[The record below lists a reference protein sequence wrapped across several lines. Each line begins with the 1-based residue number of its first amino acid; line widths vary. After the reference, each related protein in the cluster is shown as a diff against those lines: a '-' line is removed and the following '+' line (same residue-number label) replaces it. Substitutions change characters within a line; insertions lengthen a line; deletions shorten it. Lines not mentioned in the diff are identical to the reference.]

1 MVKILFKDVEN
12 EIPVIAFSQ
21 FITID
26 EDKPTDI
33 LIYLTEGNSD
43 LIRLVTNSLEETT
56 SLFEIFFECNKINL
70 LEICNDNPN
79 LEVYPENDES
89 VEDLLQ
95 DLYNDGIDH
104 YEEEDEN

>member
-1 MVKILFKDVEN
+1 MVKILFKDVAN

-56 SLFEIFFECNKINL
+56 SLFEIFFEHDKINL

-89 VEDLLQ
+89 VEDLS
-95 DLYNDGIDH
+95 GFI
-104 YEEEDEN
+104 